1 MKKLFNVVVLTLA
14 INFLALAGGI
24 GYLYQSKRLDKE
36 KVHAI
41 REMVF
46 PTSAPS
52 TQPAALDLSEIA
64 ATRPV
69 LNLEALL
76 ASASGLPAAE
86 QVEMIQKTA
95 DFRIAEM
102 ERRHR
107 ELLDLQNLVTKGQTK
122 LKVDREKFEKEKAAL
137 DAREQ
142 EAARL
147 ASDKGF
153 QDSLKLYGT
162 MKPKQIKDVFANLA
176 DDVVVRYL
184 RALEPRQV
192 VKILAEFK
200 TPAEVQRV
208 KALMEQVRSAEPAAP
223 AKQ

>member
-24 GYLYQSKRLDKE
+24 GYLYQSKRLDQE

-41 REMVF
+41 REMIF
-46 PTSAPS
+46 STSAPS
-52 TQPAALDLSEIA
+52 TQPATPESSDSP
-64 ATRPV
+64 ATQPV
-69 LNLEALL
+69 LNLDSLL
-76 ASASGLPAAE
+76 ASAAGLPAAE
-86 QVEMIQKTA
+86 QVQMIQKTA
-95 DFRIAEM
+95 DFRLAEM

-107 ELLDLQNLVTKGQTK
+107 ELLDLQDLVTKGQVK
-122 LKVDREKFEKEKAAL
+122 LKEDRDALEKERAVL
-137 DAREQ
+137 ESREQ
-142 EAARL
+142 EAVRL

-184 RALEPRQV
+184 RALEPRLV

-208 KALMEQVRSAEPAAP
+208 KSLMEQVRSAEPAAP